1 LGRKGVILQGSA
13 KEKTSKSINN
23 PGKHGRSF
31 SIPDASLSNVSSHHW
46 LLKRGANGNFGKCLY
61 IENLTE
67 WTIRI

>member
-1 LGRKGVILQGSA
+1 VILQGSA

-61 IENLTE
+61 I
-67 WTIRI
+67 